1 MTRVFEMEKGEIA
14 VVAGDRQAIIVR
26 LDDTLPPEQTD
37 DLRRLSD
44 AYQGELDQT
53 LAQALFD
60 AFVYDSQIR
69 AQPQVDQN
77 ALNAVAASFQ

>member
-1 MTRVFEMEKGEIA
+1 
-14 VVAGDRQAIIVR
+14 
-26 LDDTLPPEQTD
+26 
-37 DLRRLSD
+37 
-44 AYQGELDQT
+44 LDQT